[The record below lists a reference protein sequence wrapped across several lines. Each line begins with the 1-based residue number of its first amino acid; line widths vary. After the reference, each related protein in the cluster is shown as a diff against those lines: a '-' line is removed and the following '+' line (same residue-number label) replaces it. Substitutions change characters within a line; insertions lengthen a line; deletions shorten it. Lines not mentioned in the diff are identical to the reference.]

1 MSVHQPLTSW
11 STAVTVR
18 RLARATPI
26 LAALLAAS
34 LAGCN
39 PSAAKPEP
47 DSKPSTPASAPGNQ
61 SAAPGAPAGGSD
73 LSLAE
78 AIAKIPAGDEARD
91 GYKRDSFKHWIDE
104 DGDSC
109 STRNEVLLA
118 EAVKK
123 PDQGARCALTGGE
136 WLSYYDEVTVTAAG
150 KLDIDHMV
158 PLAEAWDSG
167 ASAWD
172 ADRRMRYANDLG
184 AERSLVAVTAKTNR
198 SKADK
203 DPSEWLPPA
212 ASAQCTYGAD
222 WVATKLR
229 WKLTADDKERTAL
242 QDLAKDCADTVVKYE
257 VAP

>member
-1 MSVHQPLTSW
+1 M
-11 STAVTVR
+11 TVR

-26 LAALLAAS
+26 VAALLVAS

-39 PSAAKPEP
+39 PGAAKPES
-47 DSKPSTPASAPGNQ
+47 DSKPSTHASAPGTQ
-61 SAAPGAPAGGSD
+61 PAAPGAPAGGSD

-123 PDQGARCALTGGE
+123 PEQGARCALTGGE

-203 DPSEWLPPA
+203 DPAQWLPPA

-229 WKLTADDKERTAL
+229 WKLTADDKERAAL
-242 QDLAKDCADTVVKYE
+242 ETLAKDCADTVVKYE
-257 VAP
+257 AAP